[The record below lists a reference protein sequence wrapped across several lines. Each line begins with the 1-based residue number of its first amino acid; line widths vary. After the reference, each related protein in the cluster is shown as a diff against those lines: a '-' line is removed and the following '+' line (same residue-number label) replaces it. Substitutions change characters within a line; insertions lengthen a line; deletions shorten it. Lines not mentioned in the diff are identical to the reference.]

1 MSIFY
6 ADSSEKVEEQ
16 KSIFSEKPSNGSSS
30 CESNDKSESRSPK
43 ETIKC
48 ERCKKALKPIKQDMK
63 GWARKLHK
71 KCWKEKMEER
81 DYRIFLDVCK
91 PSATNPI
98 LYFPVF

>member
-1 MSIFY
+1 MSIY
-6 ADSSEKVEEQ
+6 ADSSEKVKEQ
-16 KSIFSEKPSNGSSS
+16 KPVLSEKPSNRSSS
-30 CESNDKSESRSPK
+30 RSSDDKSKSRSTK

-71 KCWKEKMEER
+71 KCWNEER

-91 PSATNPI
+91 PSATNPM
-98 LYFPVF
+98 LYFPF